1 MKIQT
6 LVHKG
11 FGPIVEDKF
20 RRVGTSLI
28 SGSLRLA
35 GQPLSHDT
43 ELHLY
48 AHVCIGTAKL
58 VSLLS
63 PRNSN
68 MQYNFSGHL
77 TPKLFFTCVPY
88 YRLYRYT
95 GGNS

>member
-1 MKIQT
+1 MKIRT
-6 LVHKG
+6 LLHKG

-28 SGSLRLA
+28 SGSLLLA
-35 GQPLSHDT
+35 GQAPSHDT

-63 PRNSN
+63 PRNFN
-68 MQYNFSGHL
+68 MQYNFIIYIDTNKNKCEEIL
-77 TPKLFFTCVPY
+77 KKFK
-88 YRLYRYT
+88 
-95 GGNS
+95 